1 MSMPGSANVPGPRG
15 SELPENQYERTVLA
29 WRRTMIGM
37 LAVLGIGGIHISTMD
52 HPWMGVVAGL
62 LSLIAIIPIVLR
74 MNELRREQKG
84 PATWQPVALVVGMV
98 TLAAFLLLLD

>member
-1 MSMPGSANVPGPRG
+1 MPGSAEVPGPPG

-74 MNELRREQKG
+74 MNELRRERSG

-98 TLAAFLLLLD
+98 ALAAFLLLLD

>member
-1 MSMPGSANVPGPRG
+1 MPGSPDVPAPPGA
-15 SELPENQYERTVLA
+15 ELPENQYERTQLA

-37 LAVLGIGGIHISTMD
+37 LAVLGIGGIHISTMN

-74 MNELRREQKG
+74 MNELRRRQPG
-84 PATWQPVALVVGMV
+84 PATWQPVSLVVGMV
-98 TLAAFLLLLD
+98 ALAAFLLLFD